1 LPSETPPTRI
11 AFCITDLD
19 AGGAERALVQIVT
32 RLDRRR
38 WEPHVFCLDAGGVL
52 VTELRSAGIDVVCL
66 GANRP
71 RNFLVVWPLYRRL
84 AALRPAILQTF
95 LFHANIVGRLAGA
108 AARVPAI
115 VSGIRVAE
123 KRSRTRLWIDRVTD
137 RLVTAHVCVSRDVA
151 DFSANHGGLPS
162 KKVQVIPNGVDF
174 GRFANA
180 APADLT
186 QFGVPRGSRVLLF
199 VGRLDPQ
206 KGPLQLL
213 EAATELF
220 ADHADLHLVMVGDG
234 PLVSEL
240 REWTRAR
247 NWESRI
253 HFAGRQEDIAGLMRA
268 ADLFVLASQ
277 WEGLPNV
284 VLEAMAA
291 GTPVVATA
299 AEGVRDLLGEGK
311 LGVVVPLSGEP
322 RLPEAIRY
330 ALREEELR
338 RERAVKA
345 QSIVREKFTWP
356 QVVSEYEHFY
366 TGILAQLPKDA

>member
-1 LPSETPPTRI
+1 MPSETPPTRI

-52 VTELRSAGIDVVCL
+52 VVELRSAGIDVVCL
-66 GANRP
+66 GAHRP
-71 RNFLVVWPLYRRL
+71 RDFLVVWPLYRRL

-123 KRSRTRLWIDRVTD
+123 KRSRTRLWIDRITD

-151 DFSANHGGLPS
+151 EFSTNPGGLPRA
-162 KKVQVIPNGVDF
+162 KIRVIPNGVDYE
-174 GRFANA
+174 RFANA
-180 APADLT
+180 APTDLT

-213 EAATELF
+213 EAAAELF
-220 ADHADLHLVMVGDG
+220 ADHADLHLMMVGDG
-234 PLVSEL
+234 PLASEL

-247 NWESRI
+247 NLQSRI
-253 HFAGRQEDIAGLMRA
+253 HFAGRQENIAGLMRA
-268 ADLFVLASQ
+268 ADLFVLPSQ

-284 VLEAMAA
+284 VLGGDGRRHSRRGHRGGRRWRFARGRAIGSRCPTGWGTTIARGDSQCVSRKRIEARDRCEGARHCPGQVYVAA
-291 GTPVVATA
+291 GS
-299 AEGVRDLLGEGK
+299 R
-311 LGVVVPLSGEP
+311 
-322 RLPEAIRY
+322 
-330 ALREEELR
+330 
-338 RERAVKA
+338 
-345 QSIVREKFTWP
+345 
-356 QVVSEYEHFY
+356 
-366 TGILAQLPKDA
+366 